1 MHPFVID
8 AKGSMYVDVA
18 TATNSRQVKNR
29 TLKSPG
35 VDPCTELETR
45 GGIWLHDAEKTNH
58 FLRTGRRMRWPT
70 TMKNSSQ
77 STIAAVYLS
86 RFTAWLWSDGSFAR
100 IAKTITEGVSQPK
113 QYRSPVPAMGG
124 AQLTPDQVS
133 AVAAYVWSL
142 SHWAVRG
149 SGNHVDHP

>member
-1 MHPFVID
+1 
-8 AKGSMYVDVA
+8 
-18 TATNSRQVKNR
+18 
-29 TLKSPG
+29 
-35 VDPCTELETR
+35 
-45 GGIWLHDAEKTNH
+45 
-58 FLRTGRRMRWPT
+58 
-70 TMKNSSQ
+70 MKNSSQ

-113 QYRSPVPAMGG
+113 QYRRPMPAMGR

-142 SHWAVRG
+142 SHRAVRG
-149 SGNHVDHP
+149 SGNHADHP